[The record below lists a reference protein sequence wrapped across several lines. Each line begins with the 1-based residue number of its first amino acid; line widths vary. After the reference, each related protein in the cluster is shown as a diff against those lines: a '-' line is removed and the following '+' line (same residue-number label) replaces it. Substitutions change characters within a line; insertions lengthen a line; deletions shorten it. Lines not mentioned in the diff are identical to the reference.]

1 MNFQVIFSDDLKKN
15 LSNLKRKDKI
25 MYNAIKKKI
34 MQISSSDKNSIQHFK
49 NLKSPMSDFKRVHM
63 GSFVLIFRIEDN
75 IILFEK
81 FEHHDAVYEK
91 R

>member
-25 MYNAIKKKI
+25 MYNVIKKKI

-49 NLKSPMSDFKRVHM
+49 NLKSPMSDFKKSSY
-63 GSFVLIFRIEDN
+63 GQFCTDF
-75 IILFEK
+75 
-81 FEHHDAVYEK
+81 
-91 R
+91 